1 MRTEPDRFPPQDD
14 AYPPDDIDIENDSES
29 AHEHEHLIGR
39 HLRTD
44 E

>member
-14 AYPPDDIDIENDSES
+14 AYPSDDIDTENES
-29 AHEHEHLIGR
+29 AHEREHLIGR